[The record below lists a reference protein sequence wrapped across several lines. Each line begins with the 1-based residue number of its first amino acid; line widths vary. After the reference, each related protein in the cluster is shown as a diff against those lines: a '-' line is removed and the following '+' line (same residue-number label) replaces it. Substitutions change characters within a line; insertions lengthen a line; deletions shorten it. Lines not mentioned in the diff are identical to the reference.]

1 VVETERLTAIL
12 ETASHDQVPADG
24 SASFESARAMLL
36 SVVCPTGATKAAAD
50 AELGLASEPGWS
62 PWRDQALCLA
72 GEAALLVGDVARSRE
87 LFGDLF
93 ALGVDSDAAVLG
105 RAEVAV
111 QDMGRDRWN
120 EAADHLD
127 AALMMIDRNHMAD
140 YCTSVL
146 AFAAAARLAAHRG
159 DRGEAERHLTAAMRA
174 RVACTAAL
182 PAMAVRARL
191 HMSKAYLSLGDWT
204 AARHLLREI
213 DDVLR
218 VRPDLGVL
226 VGEVTEF
233 RDVVSSASQSGAA
246 GLPPLSPAELRLLP
260 YLQTHLTFSEIG
272 ERLFVSRNTVSSQA
286 SSIYRKLGV
295 SSRNE
300 AVSQGTAI
308 GLIGG

>member
-1 VVETERLTAIL
+1 
-12 ETASHDQVPADG
+12 
-24 SASFESARAMLL
+24 
-36 SVVCPTGATKAAAD
+36 
-50 AELGLASEPGWS
+50 
-62 PWRDQALCLA
+62 
-72 GEAALLVGDVARSRE
+72 
-87 LFGDLF
+87 
-93 ALGVDSDAAVLG
+93 
-105 RAEVAV
+105 
-111 QDMGRDRWN
+111 
-120 EAADHLD
+120 
-127 AALMMIDRNHMAD
+127 
-140 YCTSVL
+140 
-146 AFAAAARLAAHRG
+146 
-159 DRGEAERHLTAAMRA
+159 
-174 RVACTAAL
+174 VACTAAL

-233 RDVVSSASQSGAA
+233 RDVVSSASQSAAA
-246 GLPPLSPAELRLLP
+246 GRPPLSPAELRLLP
-260 YLQTHLTFSEIG
+260 YLQTHLTFSEIS

-300 AVSQGTAI
+300 AVSQATAI